1 MLKSTAS
8 VLFVSLLFI
17 SHLISAA
24 ENPPCD
30 RDCLRNMMEDYL
42 QAIVANDPAGVPLMV
57 GFRQTDN
64 AIATR
69 PGTGVWESVT
79 SIGSVQRYY
88 LDPVSSQAAFFGTV
102 EEGAQVVIVT
112 VRIKVQDGEL
122 SEAEW
127 YIGRPNDPGMLGPPT
142 EDGSVRPGPFNV
154 DYFIANPPPPEAI
167 VPEQNRLSRASLEG
181 LSNSYCDALSN
192 HNGSLAYV
200 RPDCSRIEN
209 GQLITGRPLPAGSA
223 DGYQGKSNCVTNF
236 QLDGPLS
243 IAAVTARRYP
253 VIDEVQQ
260 VIMGDVVFRRLP
272 NAVHRRL
279 ALSEL
284 FYFDNQLISSI
295 YAAMF
300 YAEPNIPLPNWPPFD
315 GNFPLPESFGITK

>member
-1 MLKSTAS
+1 MFAS
-8 VLFVSLLFI
+8 QPGLG
-17 SHLISAA
+17 AD
-24 ENPPCD
+24 NPQCD
-30 RDCLRNMMEDYL
+30 RACLREMMEDYL
-42 QAIVANDPAGVPLMV
+42 QAVAENDPESVPLMI

-69 PGTGVWESVT
+69 PGTGVWRSVT
-79 SIGSVQRYY
+79 AVGTVQRYY
-88 LDPVSSQAAFFGTV
+88 LDPVNSQAAFFGTV
-102 EEGAQVVIVT
+102 EEGAQAVVVT

-142 EDGSVRPGPFNV
+142 EDGTVRPGPFNV
-154 DYFIANPPPPEAI
+154 DYFIANPPPAEAI
-167 VPEQNRLSRASLEG
+167 VPLQDRLSRASLEG
-181 LSNSYCDALSN
+181 LANSYFDALSN

-200 RPDCSRIEN
+200 HPDCSRIEN
-209 GQLITGRPLPAGSA
+209 GQLITGRALPEGST
-223 DGYQGKSNCVTNF
+223 DGFEGKSNCVTNF

-253 VIDEVQQ
+253 VIDEEQQ

-284 FYFDNQLISSI
+284 FYLDNKLITSI

-300 YAEPNIPLPNWPPFD
+300 YADPNIPLPNWAPFD